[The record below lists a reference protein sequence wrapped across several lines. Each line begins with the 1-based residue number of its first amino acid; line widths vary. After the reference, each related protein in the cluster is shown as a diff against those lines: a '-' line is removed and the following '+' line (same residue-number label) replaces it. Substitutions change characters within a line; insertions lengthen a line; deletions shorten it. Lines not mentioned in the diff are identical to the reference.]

1 MEMSES
7 AASSYPTAWEH
18 ITTPTRSIYKPLN
31 YRYLRI
37 QTHSGGPNG
46 IHLRADSSVCLTQS
60 EDVCWTTCHLSFS
73 DILHPQYKPD
83 LKHWGPWTG
92 WSVASESKPSEAKVS
107 PVIHILLLRVA
118 FCLHRDYDVCTMYIW
133 CTQHVSPRP
142 NNFTGSS
149 SLLH

>member
-73 DILHPQYKPD
+73 DILQPQWQPD
-83 LKHWGPWTG
+83 QRRSQCGG
-92 WSVASESKPSEAKVS
+92 WSFASESKPSGARVS
-107 PVIHILLLRVA
+107 PVIHILLLQLA
-118 FCLHRDYDVCTMYIW
+118 FCLHRIYDVFTMYIW